1 MGAAVPGVK
10 ALITTASL
18 AATVSGWAMFSA
30 NNASTAQPPPTQAV
44 VAPRAEDSSFS
55 LPVLQLNPLPTLVP
69 AQDITVS
76 GGQSAI
82 QPQSAPP
89 VDQPPPTSTSLPQV
103 SPPAA
108 SSVRPQPVTTTR
120 SSR

>member
-1 MGAAVPGVK
+1 MK

-18 AATVSGWAMFSA
+18 AATVSGWAMLSA
-30 NNASTAQPPPTQAV
+30 QNINTDQSLATQAV
-44 VAPRAEDSSFS
+44 VAAPAADSSFS
-55 LPVLQLNPLPTLVP
+55 LPVLQLNPLPTLEP
-69 AQDITVS
+69 AEDFLGSS
-76 GGQSAI
+76 GQTTI

-89 VDQPPPTSTSLPQV
+89 VNQPPPTATTLPQV
-103 SPPAA
+103 SPPAP